1 MTMMIRSFFTLLNI
15 LLVTTLT
22 TQAQDAPYAY
32 DIEVKLN
39 GLANAEIYLAYHF
52 GDKQYMK
59 DTTILDANGVGR
71 FTGEEPLPGGIYLV
85 VTPSRNYFEV
95 LVNEDQ
101 NFYIEN
107 DTTEFVKNF
116 KSSGTLENEIFYK
129 DIRFINE
136 KGRERQRLSTQYDSE
151 TDEKKKEALREKL
164 GKLDEAVKANR
175 KLIVTQYPNTLYA
188 AILRM
193 LEEVEAP
200 EYSDPIT
207 PDSIIQL
214 YRYNYVKDHYF
225 DNIAF
230 DDPRLLRTPILLQKV
245 NVFLEKWISP
255 APDSIWKT
263 VDMIIGR
270 SMKNDETFRYWS
282 INLLNRYANS
292 KVMGHDA
299 VYVDI
304 VDKYYKTGDA
314 YWLDKADSMRIVGHA
329 NDIRNLLIGKKAPQ
343 LIVKSL
349 DGKFYDINKIPA
361 EYLVL
366 YFYSDECGHCKKET
380 PRLVAAYDSLKTMY
394 DLKVLAVNTEIER
407 ENWEKFVNE
416 HKMFDFINAADIEL
430 QNYFRET
437 YNIESTPQFYLLDKD
452 RKIVGKRLNA
462 ENLPK
467 LLEGLERQ
475 KELKAGKDKVLDDN
489 ATMPK

>member
-1 MTMMIRSFFTLLNI
+1 MTKMIRSFCALLTI
-15 LLVTTLT
+15 VSLT
-22 TQAQDAPYAY
+22 FDFAQAQDAPYAY
-32 DIEVKLN
+32 DIEVKMN

-59 DTTILDANGVGR
+59 DTTMLDANGVGH
-71 FTGEEPLPGGIYLV
+71 FTGEEALPGGIYLV
-85 VTPSRNYFEV
+85 VTPSRNYFEI

-107 DTTEFVKNF
+107 DTSEFVKNF

-129 DIRFINE
+129 DIRFIND
-136 KGRERQRLSTQYDSE
+136 KGRERQKLGAQLESE
-151 TDEKKKEALREKL
+151 TNEKKKEAIKEQLKD
-164 GKLDEAVKANR
+164 LDEEVKANR
-175 KLIVTQYPNTLYA
+175 KAIAAQYPNTLYA
-188 AILRM
+188 AILKM

-200 EYSDPIT
+200 EYSDPNA
-207 PDSIIQL
+207 PDSVIQL
-214 YRYNYVKDHYF
+214 YKYNYIKDHYF

-245 NVFLEKWISP
+245 NIYLDKWISP
-255 APDSIWKT
+255 APDSIWKA
-263 VDMIIGR
+263 VDFIIGE
-270 SMKNDETFRYWS
+270 SKKNDETFRYWS

-292 KVMGHDA
+292 KVMGHDG

-304 VDKYYKTGDA
+304 VDKYYRSGDA
-314 YWLDKADSMRIVGHA
+314 YWLDTADSMRIVGHA
-329 NDIRNLLIGKKAPQ
+329 NDIRNLLVGKKAPG
-343 LIVKSL
+343 LVIKGL
-349 DGKFYDINKIPA
+349 DGKYYDINKIPS

-380 PRLVAAYDSLKTMY
+380 PKLVAAYDSLKTMY

-407 ENWEKFVNE
+407 ENWEKFIKE
-416 HKMFDFINAADIEL
+416 HKMEQFINAADIEL

-462 ENLPK
+462 ENLPI

-475 KELKAGKDKVLDDN
+475 KELNGKDRVLDDN

>member
-1 MTMMIRSFFTLLNI
+1 MTKMIRSFCALITILTLSTSL
-15 LLVTTLT
+15 
-22 TQAQDAPYAY
+22 TQAQDTPYAY

-39 GLANAEIYLAYHF
+39 GLSNVEVYLAYHF

-59 DTTILDANGVGR
+59 DTTMLDANGVGR
-71 FTGEEPLPGGIYLV
+71 FTGEESLPGGIYLV
-85 VTPSRNYFEV
+85 VTPSRNYFEI

-116 KSSGTLENEIFYK
+116 KSSGTLENEIFYQ
-129 DIRFINE
+129 DIRFING
-136 KGRERQRLSTQYDSE
+136 KGRERQQLSAKYDAE
-151 TDEKKKEALREKL
+151 TNEKKKEELRQQLIE
-164 GKLDEAVKANR
+164 LDNAVKANR
-175 KLIVTQYPNTLYA
+175 KTIMEKHPNTLYA
-188 AILRM
+188 KILAM
-193 LEEVEAP
+193 LEEIEAP
-200 EYSDPIT
+200 EYSDPEA
-207 PDSIIQL
+207 PDSVVQL

-225 DNIAF
+225 DNINFA
-230 DDPRLLRTPILLQKV
+230 DPRLLRTPILLQKV
-245 NVFLEKWISP
+245 NVYLDKWISP
-255 APDSIWKT
+255 APDSIWKA
-263 VDMIIGR
+263 VDYIIGQ
-270 SMKNDETFRYWS
+270 SKPNDETFRFWS

-304 VDKYYKTGDA
+304 VDKYYKNGDA
-314 YWLDKADSMRIVGHA
+314 YWLETADSMRIVGHA
-329 NDIRNLLIGKKAPQ
+329 NDIRNLLIGKTAPN
-343 LIVKSL
+343 LIIKGI
-349 DGKFYDINKIPA
+349 DGKYYDIKKIPS

-380 PRLVAAYDSLKTMY
+380 PKLVSAYDSLRTQY
-394 DLKVLAVNTEIER
+394 DIKVLAVDTEIEK
-407 ENWEKFVNE
+407 ENWEKFIKE
-416 HKMFDFINAADIEL
+416 YKMENFINGADIEL

-462 ENLPK
+462 ETLPK
-467 LLEGLERQ
+467 LLEGLEKQ
-475 KELKAGKDKVLDDN
+475 KDLNGKDRVFDDN